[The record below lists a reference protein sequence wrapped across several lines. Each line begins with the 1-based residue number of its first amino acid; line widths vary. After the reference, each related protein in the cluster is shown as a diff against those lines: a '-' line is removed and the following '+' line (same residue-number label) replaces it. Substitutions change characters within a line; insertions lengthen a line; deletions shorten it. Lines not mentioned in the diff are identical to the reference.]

1 MRNFKTYFKEG
12 LEKSGC
18 SIHDFEAFLEK
29 HAGGDDSGGLMDMF
43 KHFPKLYES
52 LAIGS
57 VAAGA
62 GLGTLQ
68 MGMHNNMSEQDS
80 RLAAKQQEIDS
91 AKRMVSK
98 LQTLYTPQS

>member
-1 MRNFKTYFKEG
+1 MSTFTTYFKEG

-18 SIHDFEAFLEK
+18 SIQDFEAFLEK
-29 HAGGDDSGGLMDMF
+29 HASGDEGVGFTDIF

-52 LAIGS
+52 LALG
-57 VAAGA
+57 AAATGV
-62 GLGTLQ
+62 GLGTMQ
-68 MGMHNNMSEQDS
+68 MGMHNNMSEQDA